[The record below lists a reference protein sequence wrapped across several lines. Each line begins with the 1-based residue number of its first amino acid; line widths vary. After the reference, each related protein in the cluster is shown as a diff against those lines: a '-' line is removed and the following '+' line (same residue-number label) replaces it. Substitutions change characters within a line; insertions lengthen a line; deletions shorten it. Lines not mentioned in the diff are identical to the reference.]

1 MTTDGQALLLR
12 WWGKAGRTYFVQT
25 SPTLNPG
32 SSWHYEGSILMGS
45 DAFLSLSL
53 PAQPSPSF
61 FRLRYSDL
69 PVTGDPLDADHDQ
82 DGLSNR
88 AEIRQ
93 HGTDPLNHDTDK
105 DLLPD
110 GWEVQYGLHALSAEG
125 SSGSQGDP
133 DGDTLKNL
141 IEYQLGSSP
150 INADTDGDMLPDW
163 WEFHN
168 QTSLIS
174 NLGQDGA
181 EGDLDQDGYTNL
193 QEYRVLSDPRNASS
207 YPGSGGPRQE
217 FGGGGNTTPNPSFAA
232 FLARRVRQMSFGSSH
247 RFFRPIIY
255 DWDIYHEHEVP
266 NASPPPPPDDQ
277 FNGDADV
284 NGNTQ
289 DPGDP
294 RDIPDP
300 WEPTIWERC
309 DPDSPGAIMR
319 KELTMFSE
327 MDLSCDTPAEEER
340 YSHYVITNAYPGE
353 GGRLEVEDSSL
364 EFSRSKALA
373 AMESLPMYQG
383 SPENGWMGAGR
394 WGTFVSTVT
403 SQWHYQVDEEEELCC
418 YGQDG
423 QIWNSYPFYMSYV
436 TMSQEEV
443 RNQCN
448 QPAPAALTQAFVL
461 VKREIDLSGPGSG
474 AGNTETVTVLGSLEL
489 RIEEGQMISSQ
500 ASANFPLPEGVS
512 VQGGTIL
519 LTSPPVAPGNKA
531 SYDLLPVELRDIK
544 DHANTGDDVTIAN
557 WDTAQQIADNNIA
570 WIEAHSSATDAAP
583 RMPQLELRIP
593 GLGQG
598 MTIEAKI
605 EVQYDRGN
613 GQRTARNQ
621 PEDRVRIPDN
631 GNYQAVTGDTW
642 RLWESYAGQP
652 FFGGE
657 ATLTY
662 RLMNGQNQAMAPQTV
677 RFRIGGKNPDP
688 ARAKTHIET
697 LNNAGPQGPLWFAYA
712 IAKSETKDYNGGG
725 TRYNHFWQ
733 LPRDANDT
741 SYRAMRQ
748 THAGRPIWNNDGNNQ
763 NGVPLPGGYGLF
775 QVTGN
780 AADSEANIPRAQ
792 IWHWQENALA
802 GMAILESKR
811 TIADTWMTRQKNAN
825 NANGVALQSL
835 TVQSVTFA
843 ESTNRTMNNAV
854 TMKLWNGA
862 SKPPSTFTDPEP
874 IPLGFLIDTQGSDH
888 FCYWKNSASGT
899 NKWALNRYNN
909 PHGNTQPFNYVD
921 RVCQEV
927 E

>member
-1 MTTDGQALLLR
+1 VLLAQSIAEPTENLRATLQANGQSILLQ
-12 WWGKAGRTYFVQT
+12 WWGKSGRTYFVQT
-25 SPTLNPG
+25 SPTLNLG
-32 SSWHYEGSILMGS
+32 EDWSYEGHVLTGTG
-45 DAFLSLSL
+45 AFLSVSL

-61 FRLRYSDL
+61 IRLRYTDQ
-69 PVTGDPLDADHDQ
+69 PVTGDPYEADPDQ

-88 AEIRQ
+88 EEIQ
-93 HGTDPLNHDTDK
+93 THGTNPLDTDS
-105 DLLPD
+105 DDDGMPD
-110 GWEVQYGLHALSAEG
+110 GWEVQHDLNPLSAVDSHG
-125 SSGSQGDP
+125 AQGDP
-133 DGDTLKNL
+133 DGDTLTNL
-141 IEYQLGSSP
+141 MEYQLGSSP
-150 INADTDGDMLPDW
+150 WLIDTDGDLLPDW
-163 WEFHN
+163 WEFRN

-174 NLGQDGA
+174 NLGQDGPT
-181 EGDLDQDGYTNL
+181 GDIDQDGYTNL

-255 DWDIYHEHEVP
+255 DWDIYHEREVP

-353 GGRLEVEDSSL
+353 GGRVEVEDSSL

-403 SQWHYQVDEEEELCC
+403 SQWHYQIDEEEELCC

-519 LTSPPVAPGNKA
+519 LTSPPVAPGKRA
-531 SYDLLPVELRDIK
+531 SYDLLPIEVNVNDTTDARDDMVRKEQKIGSTAWRQWIPCTVKIPESGPGKTITSIGVTAESGTMKFVQDSSTPPTHTTEGAANVAVTLDAQGQGKFWITGITQSTTKGDAKLQIRKNGATGGVLATQSMTVFWFDSTIK
-544 DHANTGDDVTIAN
+544 AEAKGNAN
-557 WDTAQQIADNNIA
+557 DTAIALSADKKTYGIVLGNGMDITATASVVPAGLDHTVKQIADWQLGIMQNVTTTRTWRGKNTVNGVETKAKGVYQTTDRLDTLQPAPEIIMQISEIGGAQKFEATRPATSDTVDPPFMPADDQIQTHNGA
-570 WIEAHSSATDAAP
+570 WLKWHESDMQDTFTIWS
-583 RMPQLELRIP
+583 
-593 GLGQG
+593 GL
-598 MTIEAKI
+598 I
-605 EVQYDRGN
+605 EV
-613 GQRTARNQ
+613 T
-621 PEDRVRIPDN
+621 N
-631 GNYQAVTGDTW
+631 GNRGTVFIPIKQNDWKAHGNSSQQNQKATPSTGDG
-642 RLWESYAGQP
+642 AQP
-652 FFGGE
+652 
-657 ATLTY
+657 
-662 RLMNGQNQAMAPQTV
+662 
-677 RFRIGGKNPDP
+677 
-688 ARAKTHIET
+688 
-697 LNNAGPQGPLWFAYA
+697 
-712 IAKSETKDYNGGG
+712 TK
-725 TRYNHFWQ
+725 
-733 LPRDANDT
+733 
-741 SYRAMRQ
+741 
-748 THAGRPIWNNDGNNQ
+748 
-763 NGVPLPGGYGLF
+763 V
-775 QVTGN
+775 
-780 AADSEANIPRAQ
+780 
-792 IWHWQENALA
+792 
-802 GMAILESKR
+802 
-811 TIADTWMTRQKNAN
+811 
-825 NANGVALQSL
+825 
-835 TVQSVTFA
+835 
-843 ESTNRTMNNAV
+843 
-854 TMKLWNGA
+854 
-862 SKPPSTFTDPEP
+862 PSTQRPTAVDHIGDP
-874 IPLGFLIDTQGSDH
+874 
-888 FCYWKNSASGT
+888 
-899 NKWALNRYNN
+899 NN
-909 PHGNTQPFNYVD
+909 TAWS
-921 RVCQEV
+921 V
-927 E
+927 ENN